1 MIRCLFLSIL
11 LPLLLL
17 SVVSSNLIL
26 DGTPTWQTDN
36 WYTQVDGVMGGL
48 SSGQLNFIDDNSILS
63 FSGTISLDGGGFSSV
78 RRRQFPVVNLQ
89 QYSGI
94 VVTLQST
101 STTSLDNSDDVKV
114 PLGLHLQFHDTK
126 DSFGYATAFAI
137 PITKTQNEEIQIYLP
152 LSSFDRGTRIGFQCT
167 NNCQIDWSIINGM
180 DIYVL
185 FQEGNFQVKVDSIVA
200 VVEDVQSFDIPNITF
215 DNVNQLG
222 NVIEK
227 TIKNGGGL
235 YDYDYKEI
243 CIAVYKSTLN
253 TIVGSS
259 SNEDTTNEEEEVV
272 SKKIKSIICQG
283 LQRAE
288 AQGNDKVN
296 VAWTLRHTLDSVL
309 EEIGRKAKVVDGSV
323 WRPTDLIDD
332 KYLRCNGVTSGS
344 SGAYNIV
351 SKSDSPTQMPSATST
366 KTETMKPT
374 IISTPLLP
382 SSTSPVTMPPTQ
394 TPQTTNRPSSS
405 NPTIAGSTNDITTT
419 SMPPTLVSLTTT
431 YAPNPMLMIST
442 SSSSTEVEIE
452 GGAEVTPMLME
463 NEVVDEDKAML
474 DMSASSSSM
483 SKGSATVS
491 VFFSTVLYASL
502 YV

>member
-11 LPLLLL
+11 LLT
-17 SVVSSNLIL
+17 SKVSSNLIL
-26 DGTPTWQTDN
+26 DGSPTWQTNN
-36 WYTQVDGVMGGL
+36 WYSQVDGVMGGL
-48 SSGQLNFIDDNSILS
+48 SSGELNFIDNNSILS

-78 RRRQFPVVNLQ
+78 RRRQFPVVVDLQ

-101 STTSLDNSDDVKV
+101 STTTLDNNNDIKV

-126 DSFGYATAFAI
+126 DSFGYASAFAI

-185 FQEGNFQVKVDSIVA
+185 FQEGNFQVKVDSIVVA
-200 VVEDVQSFDIPNITF
+200 VEDVQSFDIPNITF
-215 DNVNQLG
+215 TNVNQLG

-235 YDYDYKEI
+235 YDYDYKEL
-243 CIAVYKSTLN
+243 CIAVYRSILN

-259 SNEDTTNEEEEVV
+259 SSEDTTKDEEVV
-272 SKKIKSIICQG
+272 TKKIKSMICQG

-288 AQGNDKVN
+288 TQDNDKVN
-296 VAWTLRHTLDSVL
+296 IAWTLRHTLDSVL
-309 EEIGRKAKVVDGSV
+309 EEIGEKAKVVDGSV
-323 WRPTDLIDD
+323 WRPEDLDT
-332 KYLRCNGVTSGS
+332 YLQCNGVTSGS
-344 SGAYNIV
+344 SGAYNII
-351 SKSDSPTQMPSATST
+351 SKSESPTQMPSAAST

-374 IISTPLLP
+374 ITSLL
-382 SSTSPVTMPPTQ
+382 SSTSPITMPPSQ
-394 TPQTTNRPSSS
+394 TSTTNRPSSA
-405 NPTIAGSTNDITTT
+405 NPTIAGSTNGTTTT
-419 SMPPTLVSLTTT
+419 SMPPTLVSPTTT

-442 SSSSTEVEIE
+442 SSSPTEVKGQE
-452 GGAEVTPMLME
+452 GGGEVTPMLVE
-463 NEVVDEDKAML
+463 NEVNEDKPML
-474 DMSASSSSM
+474 DTSASSSSI
-483 SKGSATVS
+483 SKDFAGIVS

-502 YV
+502 YFW

>member
-1 MIRCLFLSIL
+1 MIWHYLL
-11 LPLLLL
+11 LPIVLI
-17 SVVSSNLIL
+17 SKVSSNLIL
-26 DGTPTWQTDN
+26 DGSPTWQTNN

-48 SSGQLNFIDDNSILS
+48 SSGQLNFIDGNSILS

-78 RRRQFPVVNLQ
+78 RRRQFPIVNLQ

-126 DSFGYATAFAI
+126 DSFGYASAFAI
-137 PITKTQNEEIQIYLP
+137 PLTSSTNEEIQIYLP

-185 FQEGNFQVKVDSIVA
+185 FQEGNFQIKVDSIVA
-200 VVEDVQSFDIPNITF
+200 VVEDAQRSFDIPNISFT
-215 DNVNQLG
+215 NVNQLG

-235 YDYDYKEI
+235 YDYDYKEL

-253 TIVGSS
+253 TIVGTSS
-259 SNEDTTNEEEEVV
+259 SEDTNEEEVV
-272 SKKIKSIICQG
+272 TKKIKSIICQG

-288 AQGNDKVN
+288 TQGNNKVN

-323 WRPTDLIDD
+323 WRPQDLGED
-332 KYLRCNGVTSGS
+332 KYLQCNGVTSGS

-351 SKSDSPTQMPSATST
+351 SKSDAPTQMPSALST
-366 KTETMKPT
+366 KTETTKPT
-374 IISTPLLP
+374 NTSLL
-382 SSTSPVTMPPTQ
+382 STSPVTTPSQ
-394 TPQTTNRPSSS
+394 TPTTNRPSYT
-405 NPTIAGSTNDITTT
+405 NPTIAGSTNDTTT
-419 SMPPTLVSLTTT
+419 TTTMPTLVPPTTT

-442 SSSSTEVEIE
+442 SSSPTEVKGQE
-452 GGAEVTPMLME
+452 GAEVTPMLVE
-463 NEVVDEDKAML
+463 NEVDEDKAML
-474 DMSASSSSM
+474 DTSASSS
-483 SKGSATVS
+483 KGSAGIAS
-491 VFFSTVLYASL
+491 VFFSVGLYASL

>member
-1 MIRCLFLSIL
+1 MWHY
-11 LPLLLL
+11 LLLL
-17 SVVSSNLIL
+17 IVLISKVSSNLIL
-26 DGTPTWQTDN
+26 DGTPTWQTNN

-78 RRRQFPVVNLQ
+78 RRRQFPVVVNLQ

-101 STTSLDNSDDVKV
+101 STTTLDNNSDDIKV

-126 DSFGYATAFAI
+126 DSFGYASAFAI

-200 VVEDVQSFDIPNITF
+200 VVEDVQRSFDIPNVTF
-215 DNVNQLG
+215 TNVNQLG

-235 YDYDYKEI
+235 YDYDYKEL

-259 SNEDTTNEEEEVV
+259 SSEDTTNNEEEVV
-272 SKKIKSIICQG
+272 SKKIKSMICQG
-283 LQRAE
+283 LQRADL
-288 AQGNDKVN
+288 QGNDKVN
-296 VAWTLRHTLDSVL
+296 IAWTLRHTLDSVL
-309 EEIGRKAKVVDGSV
+309 EEIGRKTKVVDSSV
-323 WRPTDLIDD
+323 WRPDMGDD
-332 KYLRCNGVTSGS
+332 TYLQCNGVTSGS
-344 SGAYNIV
+344 SGAYNII
-351 SKSDSPTQMPSATST
+351 SKSDSPTQMPSAVST
-366 KTETMKPT
+366 NTETTKPT

-382 SSTSPVTMPPTQ
+382 SSS
-394 TPQTTNRPSSS
+394 TNRPSST
-405 NPTIAGSTNDITTT
+405 NPTIAGSTNDTTTT
-419 SMPPTLVSLTTT
+419 SMPTLVSTTTT

-442 SSSSTEVEIE
+442 SSSPTEVEVEE
-452 GGAEVTPMLME
+452 GGEVTPMLVE
-463 NEVVDEDKAML
+463 NEVNADKAML
-474 DMSASSSSM
+474 DTSASSSST
-483 SKGSATVS
+483 SKGSVGTVF
-491 VFFSTVLYASL
+491 VFFSVGLYAKL
-502 YV
+502 YVW